1 MRPRFDPRLVQQAGL
16 LTAIPLVLLVGP
28 TLGYYLGSGLD
39 RRWSLSPWGVTGGVV
54 LGLLASVRST
64 IQLIKQAEELNRKP

>member
-1 MRPRFDPRLVQQAGL
+1 MRPRFDPRLVHQAGL

-39 RRWSLSPWGVTGGVV
+39 RRWSLSPWGVTGGVI